1 MAIKVLSV
9 DSTGVHLTDLCCL
22 LLSVPGWTTNLM
34 SLASL
39 LAVTIVPGLTR
50 QDSPNGLI
58 YSVRYQVGRVFG
70 FTLQTWHHNS
80 MAASPSENDEVGS
93 MDAKPSFFRSPR
105 SPSWLRD

>member
-34 SLASL
+34 SLVSL

-70 FTLQTWHHNS
+70 FTLQTWHRS
-80 MAASPSENDEVGS
+80 LMGASLLANDVDGS
-93 MDAKPSFFRSPR
+93 TDARPSFFRR
-105 SPSWLRD
+105 QPSTS